1 MIFKVRSNKLLD
13 EVARALEQ
21 AAARHKFGVM
31 AIHSLRDKMLEKG
44 VVFNRHCLI
53 FEVCN
58 PHQAKLVLEAKMEI
72 STALPCRIALYPVNG
87 QVELATLRPTE
98 LLAMFG
104 EPSLNLVAEEVEGTL
119 MAMMQEA
126 AG

>member
-1 MIFKVRSNKLLD
+1 MIFKVRSDKLLD
-13 EVARALEQ
+13 EVARRLEQ

-58 PHQAKLVLEAKMEI
+58 PHQAKQVLEARMDI
-72 STALPCRIALYPVNG
+72 STALPCRIAIYSVNG
-87 QVELATLRPTE
+87 GVELATLRPTE
-98 LLAMFG
+98 LLALFN
-104 EPSLNLVAEEVEGTL
+104 EPALDPVAEEVEATL

-126 AG
+126 A

>member
-13 EVARALEQ
+13 EVARRLEE

-31 AIHSLRDKMLEKG
+31 AIHNLRDKMLEKG

-58 PHQAKLVLEAKMEI
+58 PHQAKQVLEARMDI
-72 STALPCRIALYPVNG
+72 STALPCRIAIYSVDG
-87 QVELATLRPTE
+87 GVELATLRPTE
-98 LLAMFG
+98 LLALFN
-104 EPSLNLVAEEVEGTL
+104 EPALDPVAEEVEAAL

-126 AG
+126 A